1 MTNTRKN
8 IAVEVAASEEADDNK
23 NLKYHYNMA
32 KSNEQLEDI
41 LDDLSVIK
49 NNNVVTEQK
58 LSNIEN
64 LLAKLATKE
73 EDVPITPVASTSA
86 ASIPYDEIKSAVHE
100 EMDSYFNAMSDSTEL
115 LSNKTLKRLG
125 AIFIELYAEEIDKF
139 LEKDEKERERKR
151 SVYMQKRKAQGLM
164 TIEQVAEWAPQYS
177 LEIQRTIRYIGMK
190 IIDENESVEKAHAIL
205 KIWGDALQTITSPRP
220 SPPPTLKSWW
230 FYRWNRFK
238 QRTDKWRLLQWYLVI
253 LGIIACVLFSSLDQ
267 NWVMD
272 LDRTNRIF
280 YKKVIIDEK
289 RKKNYQELDSL
300 IHSDS
305 FFKTYWNLN
314 N

>member
-1 MTNTRKN
+1 
-8 IAVEVAASEEADDNK
+8 
-23 NLKYHYNMA
+23 MA

-49 NNNVVTEQK
+49 SNNATTEQR
-58 LSNIEN
+58 LGNIEI

-73 EDVPITPVASTSA
+73 DVAPITPVTSTSTV
-86 ASIPYDEIKSAVHE
+86 SIPYDEIKNAVHE
-100 EMDSYFNAMSDSTEL
+100 EMDSYFNAMSDSAEL
-115 LSNKTLKRLG
+115 LSDKVLKRLG
-125 AIFIELYAEEIDKF
+125 TIFIELYVEEIEKY
-139 LEKDEKERERKR
+139 LEKDEKERECKR
-151 SVYMQKRKAQGLM
+151 NVYLQKRKAQGLM
-164 TIEQVAEWAPQYS
+164 TIDQVAEWAPQYS

-190 IIDENESVEKAHAIL
+190 IIDENESVEKVHAIL
-205 KIWGDALQTITSPRP
+205 KVWGDALQTITSPNS

-230 FYRWNRFK
+230 FYRWNRFR
-238 QRTDKWRLLQWYLVI
+238 QRIDKWGLLQWYLVI
-253 LGIIACVLFSSLDQ
+253 LAIIACVLFSSLYQ
-267 NWVMD
+267 NRVMD

-305 FFKTYWNLN
+305 FFTTYRSLEH
-314 N
+314 

>member
-1 MTNTRKN
+1 
-8 IAVEVAASEEADDNK
+8 
-23 NLKYHYNMA
+23 MA
-32 KSNEQLEDI
+32 KLNEQLEDI

-49 NNNVVTEQK
+49 SNNAATEQR
-58 LSNIEN
+58 LSNIET

-73 EDVPITPVASTSA
+73 DVAPIIPVASTSA
-86 ASIPYDEIKSAVHE
+86 TSIPYDEIKNAVHE
-100 EMDSYFNAMSDSTEL
+100 EMDSYYNAMSDSAEL
-115 LSNKTLKRLG
+115 LSDKVLKRLG
-125 AIFIELYAEEIDKF
+125 TIFIELYVEEIEKY
-139 LEKDEKERERKR
+139 LEKDEKERECKR
-151 SVYMQKRKAQGLM
+151 NVYLQKRKAQGLM

-177 LEIQRTIRYIGMK
+177 FEIQRTIRYIGMK

-205 KIWGDALQTITSPRP
+205 KIWGDALQTITSPKT

-230 FYRWNRFK
+230 LYRWNRFK

-253 LGIIACVLFSSLDQ
+253 LGIIACVLFSSLYQ

>member
-1 MTNTRKN
+1 
-8 IAVEVAASEEADDNK
+8 
-23 NLKYHYNMA
+23 MA

-49 NNNVVTEQK
+49 NNNVATEQR
-58 LSNIEN
+58 LGNIEN

-73 EDVPITPVASTSA
+73 DVAPITPVASTSA

-100 EMDSYFNAMSDSTEL
+100 EKDSYFNAMSDSTEL

-253 LGIIACVLFSSLDQ
+253 LGIIACVLFSSLYQ

>member
-1 MTNTRKN
+1 
-8 IAVEVAASEEADDNK
+8 
-23 NLKYHYNMA
+23 MA

-49 NNNVVTEQK
+49 SNNAATEQR
-58 LSNIEN
+58 LSNIET

-73 EDVPITPVASTSA
+73 DVAPIIPVASTSA
-86 ASIPYDEIKSAVHE
+86 TSIPYDEIKNAVHE

-115 LSNKTLKRLG
+115 LSDKTLKRLG
-125 AIFIELYAEEIDKF
+125 TIFIELYVEEIEKY
-139 LEKDEKERERKR
+139 LEKDEKERKCKR
-151 SVYMQKRKAQGLM
+151 NVYLQKRKAQGLM

-190 IIDENESVEKAHAIL
+190 ILDEDETVEKAHAIL
-205 KIWGDALQTITSPRP
+205 KIWGDALQNITSPKP
-220 SPPPTLKSWW
+220 SPSPTLKSWW
-230 FYRWNRFK
+230 LYRWNRFK
-238 QRTDKWRLLQWYLVI
+238 QRTDKLRLLQWYLVI
-253 LGIIACVLFSSLDQ
+253 LGIIACVLFSSLYQ
-267 NWVMD
+267 SRVMN

-280 YKKVIIDEK
+280 YKEVIMDEK
-289 RKKNYQELDSL
+289 RKKDYQELDSL

-305 FFKTYWNLN
+305 FFKTYWGLN

>member
-1 MTNTRKN
+1 
-8 IAVEVAASEEADDNK
+8 
-23 NLKYHYNMA
+23 MA

-49 NNNVVTEQK
+49 NNNVATEQR
-58 LSNIEN
+58 LGNIEN
-64 LLAKLATKE
+64 LLAKLATN
-73 EDVPITPVASTSA
+73 EDVAPITPVASTSA

-139 LEKDEKERERKR
+139 LEKDEKEIERKR

-253 LGIIACVLFSSLDQ
+253 LGIIACVLFSSLYQ

>member
-1 MTNTRKN
+1 
-8 IAVEVAASEEADDNK
+8 
-23 NLKYHYNMA
+23 MA

-49 NNNVVTEQK
+49 SNNATTEQR
-58 LSNIEN
+58 LSNIET

-100 EMDSYFNAMSDSTEL
+100 EMDSYFNAMSDSVEL
-115 LSNKTLKRLG
+115 LSDKVLKRLG
-125 AIFIELYAEEIDKF
+125 TIFIELYVEEIEKY
-139 LEKDEKERERKR
+139 LEKDEKERECKR
-151 SVYMQKRKAQGLM
+151 NVYLQKRKAQGLM
-164 TIEQVAEWAPQYS
+164 TIEQVVEWAPQYS

-230 FYRWNRFK
+230 FYRWNSFK
-238 QRTDKWRLLQWYLVI
+238 QRTDKWGLLQWYLVI
-253 LGIIACVLFSSLDQ
+253 LGIIACVLFSSLYQ
-267 NWVMD
+267 SRVMD
-272 LDRTNRIF
+272 LDRTNRTF
-280 YKKVIIDEK
+280 YKKVIMDEK
-289 RKKNYQELDSL
+289 RKRNYQELDSL

-305 FFKTYWNLN
+305 FFKTYWGLN

>member
-1 MTNTRKN
+1 
-8 IAVEVAASEEADDNK
+8 
-23 NLKYHYNMA
+23 MA
-32 KSNEQLEDI
+32 KSNEQLEDV

-49 NNNVVTEQK
+49 NNNVATEHR

-73 EDVPITPVASTSA
+73 EVAPITPVASTSA
-86 ASIPYDEIKSAVHE
+86 ASFPYDEIKSAVHE

-238 QRTDKWRLLQWYLVI
+238 QRTDKWGLVQWYLLI
-253 LGIIACVLFSSLDQ
+253 LGIIVSIFFSSLYQ
-267 NWVMD
+267 SRVMD

-280 YKKVIIDEK
+280 YKEVIMDEK
-289 RKKNYQELDSL
+289 RKERNHELDSL

-305 FFKTYWNLN
+305 FFRTYWSLEH
-314 N
+314 